1 MIGFLIKYY
10 IIKLKEIFV
19 DVEIIWMDLLIWFLL
34 IIIFWAVVMNILKS
48 SRRRH
53 DYMVIKECLNEDNIK
68 LITDDEDVEL
78 LKEYEKKFRWYARTL
93 WINLTPNY
101 WARYKKVKEIIKK
114 YDLDIK
120 WLVKITK
127 EEGE

>member
-1 MIGFLIKYY
+1 
-10 IIKLKEIFV
+10 
-19 DVEIIWMDLLIWFLL
+19 
-34 IIIFWAVVMNILKS
+34 
-48 SRRRH
+48 
-53 DYMVIKECLNEDNIK
+53 MVIKECLNEDNIK
-68 LITDDEDVEL
+68 LITDDEDIEL